1 MIYKLSSICDIKV
14 GYPFKSK
21 FFNTSGDGV
30 RLVRGMNISKNGF
43 RWRNQTRWW
52 NYLYDELSDYYLR
65 ENDVLIAMDGNV
77 ETNFAIVH
85 SSDLPLLLVQR
96 VARLRAKS
104 FPQKLIWYIVK
115 SPLFSAY
122 IHSVKTGST
131 ISHISANQIGE
142 YSFELPDDMSRITRA
157 VDILD
162 AIDNQIYN
170 NLVINDNLSKQAEA
184 IFEGAFAE
192 SMYGDKKISDFIL
205 PKRGKPLLSKY
216 AIAGDVPVVAGGL
229 EPAAFHNVANTAA
242 PVITISASGANAG
255 FVRLWNIPVW
265 SSDSSFIDKTM
276 TDMVY
281 FWYLVLKTRQDEI
294 YGVQTGSAQP
304 HVYPQNVGSLP
315 INELDQVK
323 AKEVNTLLTPLF
335 EKIGENELENQK
347 LASLRDSL
355 LPRLL
360 NGEINLAE

>member
-170 NLVINDNLSKQAEA
+170 NLVINDNLSQRDYRSSTASSPFKSFGNNASRTRTRRLFSRAFLA
-184 IFEGAFAE
+184 ISCINGATV
-192 SMYGDKKISDFIL
+192 ISNDSIL
-205 PKRGKPLLSKY
+205 SFDGKGTLTLKSSCWFKP
-216 AIAGDVPVVAGGL
+216 GC
-229 EPAAFHNVANTAA
+229 AA
-242 PVITISASGANAG
+242 
-255 FVRLWNIPVW
+255 L
-265 SSDSSFIDKTM
+265 
-276 TDMVY
+276 
-281 FWYLVLKTRQDEI
+281 
-294 YGVQTGSAQP
+294 AQER
-304 HVYPQNVGSLP
+304 V
-315 INELDQVK
+315 
-323 AKEVNTLLTPLF
+323 
-335 EKIGENELENQK
+335 
-347 LASLRDSL
+347 
-355 LPRLL
+355 
-360 NGEINLAE
+360 